1 MLVTAYTDVGIRRE
15 TNQDSI
21 CVKIAATDVGEIT
34 MAVICDG
41 MGGLEQGEIA
51 SASVVRAMEGWF
63 EQELPKLLEVLDV
76 EKIKLSLEQVIQKQ
90 NRNIMEYGQ
99 SCHVQL
105 GTTMTALLIIG
116 EKLLLI
122 SHIGDTRV
130 YQIDSGINVLTEDQT
145 VVARAIR
152 NGELTE
158 KEAETDSRKNVL
170 LQCIGASKHVKADFI
185 EMLPKKNTVY
195 MLCSDGFRHKLTSEE
210 ILEGFRPE
218 WMLNEDIMRNRARQM
233 VELNKARKETD
244 NISVVII
251 KNE

>member
-21 CVKIAATDVGEIT
+21 CVKIADTAVGEVT

-41 MGGLEQGEIA
+41 MGGLEHGEIA

-63 EQELPKLLEVLDV
+63 EQELPRLLAVSDV
-76 EKIKLSLEQVIQKQ
+76 DRIKLSLEQVIHKQ

-99 SCHVQL
+99 KHYVQL
-105 GTTMTALLIIG
+105 GTTMTALLILG

-122 SHIGDTRV
+122 SHVGDTRV
-130 YQIDSGINVLTEDQT
+130 YRIDSGIHVLTEDQT

-152 NGELTE
+152 KGELTE

-170 LQCIGASKHVKADFI
+170 LQCIGASKHVEADFI
-185 EMLPKKNTVY
+185 VMKPEKATVY
-195 MLCSDGFRHKLTSEE
+195 MLCSDGFRHKLTSGE

-218 WMLNEDIMRNRARQM
+218 LMLSEDIMRNSARQL
-233 VELNKARKETD
+233 VELNKARNETD